1 MKTPTRVQIYT
12 RFALHLLK
20 QFRWALAVFSGL
32 VLGGGLVLFLVRGG
46 EDLPYT
52 KACFEVFLL
61 IFLQVDVDD
70 FPRQWW
76 LQPAFFLVPIV
87 GLGAVADSIARLS
100 FLVFAQKN
108 KLPAW
113 QRMVA
118 SMYRNHIIVV
128 GAGKVGIRVIKG
140 LVVLR
145 EPIVAIER
153 LKNSPFLDEVHD
165 LGVPVITGDGRHK
178 KTLEQ
183 AGVKDARA
191 IICAS
196 DDDLTNLDAALTARD
211 INPSIRVVLRLFD
224 DTLAE
229 KFASAFHM
237 PAISTSRVAAPAFI
251 AAATDRKVYT
261 ELQLDGRHVHLIDL
275 TVKPG
280 SGLVG
285 RTVGEIQHDKVVNIV
300 MHRGPGGVNINPGHD
315 LVLRPNDT
323 VLVIAPMDRLLEL
336 ESSNQNTRA
345 ESGPS
350 ITTTS

>member
-1 MKTPTRVQIYT
+1 MKTPTPVQIYA

-20 QFRWALAVFSGL
+20 QFRWSLAVFSGL
-32 VLGGGLVLFLVRGG
+32 VLGGGLVLFLFSER
-46 EDLPYT
+46 EDLPYA

-61 IFLQVDVDD
+61 IFLQVGVDD

-76 LQPAFFLVPIV
+76 LQPAFFVVPIV
-87 GLGAVADSIARLS
+87 GLGAVADSIVRLAY
-100 FLVFAQKN
+100 LVFAQKS

-128 GAGKVGIRVIKG
+128 GAGKLGIRVIKG

-165 LGVPVITGDGRHK
+165 MGVPVITGDGRQK

-211 INPSIRVVLRLFD
+211 VNPGIRVVLRLFD
-224 DTLAE
+224 ETLAE
-229 KFASAFHM
+229 KFASVFQM
-237 PAISTSRVAAPAFI
+237 PAISPSRVAAPAFI

-261 ELQLDGRHVHLIDL
+261 ELQLDGQQVHLIDL
-275 TVKPG
+275 TVRPG
-280 SGLVG
+280 GALVG

-300 MHRGPGGVNINPGHD
+300 MHRGPAGVNINPGHD
-315 LVLRPNDT
+315 LVLKANDT
-323 VLVIAPMDRLLEL
+323 VLVIAPMDRLLLMEA
-336 ESSNQNTRA
+336 ENQATASFVASTSS
-345 ESGPS
+345 
-350 ITTTS
+350 